1 MEYDVV
7 DKAEKVMQELQANG
21 RFDKYKNQKVPYLT
35 KSQIRK
41 FLSAVNTV
49 KNKVDVEKVYATNV
63 NVLSDEMAAEVKFL
77 KVSILY
83 QAGRERAV
91 KDFVE
96 KAEITKIIVDI
107 GKDANK
113 FNKFCKY
120 IEALVAFH
128 KYYGGEEK

>member
-91 KDFVE
+91 KDFFE

-107 GKDANK
+107 GKERIAKRNGD
-113 FNKFCKY
+113 
-120 IEALVAFH
+120 H
-128 KYYGGEEK
+128 